1 LFVVRCSFRQA
12 GFDRLTSTSSV
23 TAATTGR
30 VVFVVWC
37 SLFPSTGSATTGQVV
52 FVVWCLVFGVPFDY
66 AQPPQGECCLLLIV
80 PFDKL
85 SAGVVCSSGSTLTRA
100 IYLISVKIASLF
112 FMG

>member
-1 LFVVRCSFRQA
+1 LLFGVRCSLRQA

-23 TAATTGR
+23 TAATTGQ

-37 SLFPSTGSATTGQVV
+37 SL
-52 FVVWCLVFGVPFDY
+52 FGVPFDY